1 MHHSESLLLIE
12 TRLRK
17 DTGCQKHFDI
27 TMTIKKDGTVA
38 RKHLLQTTAFFF
50 LAYALA
56 PWVSNVVI
64 NHFNDAET
72 STLQASTVNLD
83 TIPLT
88 QTP

>member
-1 MHHSESLLLIE
+1 M
-12 TRLRK
+12 
-17 DTGCQKHFDI
+17 
-27 TMTIKKDGTVA
+27 A